1 MSIELG
7 FWLPV
12 LVAGALAGASTGL
25 LGVTI
30 IGMRVPFL
38 GVCVA
43 HAALA
48 GAVFGSLV
56 GLAGPWLLAPA
67 LAAALVTALALGLA
81 NPRTLR
87 ADTNVV
93 MGILF
98 SLTMGL
104 AFLGIGLFDRFGR
117 SANEALGLLWGSLTF
132 CRWRDVAM
140 MAPLTAVEVAF
151 LLLFHKEMRA
161 ILFSREHAAAAGV
174 RVTLVWSAFL
184 VLASAVLTVNFKIV
198 GGLMIYSLMAN
209 PAAAA
214 FQLVRGYGRALA
226 LAAALGTAC
235 GVGGF
240 LVALAADLPTG
251 ATIVILSS
259 AVVLVAAIVG
269 RAGRPGSLGSF
280 PGVDLRREGS
290 EPAGRNSV

>member
-1 MSIELG
+1 MSVDLG
-7 FWLPV
+7 FWAPV

-30 IGMRVPFL
+30 IGMRIPFL

-48 GAVFGSLV
+48 GAVFGSLA
-56 GLAGPWLLAPA
+56 GLTGQWLLVPA
-67 LAAALVTALALGLA
+67 LAAALATALALGLS
-81 NPRTLR
+81 NPQTLR
-87 ADTNVV
+87 ADVNVV
-93 MGILF
+93 MGLLF

-132 CRWRDVAM
+132 CGWRDVAV

-151 LLLFHKEMRA
+151 VLVFYKEMRA

-198 GGLMIYSLMAN
+198 GGLMIYSLLAN

-226 LAAALGTAC
+226 LAVAIGTVS

-240 LVALAADLPTG
+240 LIALAARLPTG

-259 AVVLVAAIVG
+259 ALVAVAAVVARVRG
-269 RAGRPGSLGSF
+269 RVRRHTAWPGPSA
-280 PGVDLRREGS
+280 DR
-290 EPAGRNSV
+290 